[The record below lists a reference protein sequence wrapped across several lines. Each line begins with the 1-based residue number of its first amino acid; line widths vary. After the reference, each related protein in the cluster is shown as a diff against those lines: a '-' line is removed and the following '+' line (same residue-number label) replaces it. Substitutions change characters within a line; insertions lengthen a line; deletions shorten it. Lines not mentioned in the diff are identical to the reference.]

1 MTHFALAYLMV
12 ILPGTIYAHREG
24 GDRDRLFEGESNDF
38 LLSAAAYQVI
48 MAVCDRFD
56 WPRLHR
62 TTIPVTNS

>member
-12 ILPGTIYAHREG
+12 MLPGTIYAHRE
-24 GDRDRLFEGESNDF
+24 SNDY